1 MKEKSS
7 PKYKI
12 CPNCS
17 FFCRIE
23 EQDNYCLLC
32 GSALITKCPGCGQ
45 AIDYPYARYCKYCGV
60 ELPGRDQKQSKLKK
74 F

>member
-1 MKEKSS
+1 MKNNSKSL
-7 PKYKI
+7 YKI

-32 GSALITKCPGCGQ
+32 GSALIDKCPNCDT
-45 AIDYPYARYCKYCGV
+45 AIGYPYARYCKHCGI
-60 ELPGRDQKQSKLKK
+60 ELPGCSHKQSKLKT